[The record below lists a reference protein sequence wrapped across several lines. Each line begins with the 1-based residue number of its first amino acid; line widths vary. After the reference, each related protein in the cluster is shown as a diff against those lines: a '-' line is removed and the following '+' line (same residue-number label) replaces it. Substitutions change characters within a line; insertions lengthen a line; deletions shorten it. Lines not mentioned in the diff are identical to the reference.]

1 MLTPRRDHVSNIH
14 RRWSVTGVN
23 PSSTKVSYAIWIGCA
38 VIIIVTTHI
47 YYLQDA
53 RSEPCHIPAPWPC
66 SSLRLIFAR
75 PSCPAG
81 NPCEYVIERS
91 HMYLH
96 LLTYCGHS
104 LLFWELPQVSYF
116 QNLHRW
122 TILSQEC
129 CLAVG
134 LRIGI
139 LTSVFG
145 ATTTRAV
152 IVAFMQPLIFLFS
165 FVPPSLYYSILI
177 QSLVGIGFGAIL
189 IALGILWTIV
199 ADKAGRPGVKST
211 FGLLRAFLTCLD
223 RKQSR
228 HDRGT
233 PGSKGQG

>member
-1 MLTPRRDHVSNIH
+1 
-14 RRWSVTGVN
+14 
-23 PSSTKVSYAIWIGCA
+23 
-38 VIIIVTTHI
+38 
-47 YYLQDA
+47 
-53 RSEPCHIPAPWPC
+53 
-66 SSLRLIFAR
+66 
-75 PSCPAG
+75 
-81 NPCEYVIERS
+81 
-91 HMYLH
+91 MYLH
-96 LLTYCGHS
+96 LLTYYGHS

-129 CLAVG
+129 SLAVG

-177 QSLVGIGFGAIL
+177 QSFVGIGFGAIL

-211 FGLLRAFLTCLD
+211 FGLLRAFLAAWTENRVDMIEELLEAKAKD
-223 RKQSR
+223 SIVTTKVIRFLFAGNQAGHR
-228 HDRGT
+228 LA
-233 PGSKGQG
+233 